1 MSDADPARRLELEAR
16 PEVLTERMTRN
27 WGWLVALGVLSIV
40 VGTLAILLPF
50 VSSIAVNAMIG
61 ALFLIAGIAAL
72 IHAWN
77 DGNWKGRLAQV
88 GIGLVYLIGGALVV
102 LEPFAALVAF
112 SILIAAMMLVAGV
125 WRVWEGVKM
134 RPEPGWGWMTTAGA
148 LMAALGVAIWFSFP
162 GAAFWLLGVLAGVSF
177 IAEGW
182 ALLFL
187 GLDARRLRDEGGG
200 GRGGGGGRPE
210 AEGAEPA

>member
-1 MSDADPARRLELEAR
+1 MTDADPARRLELEAR
-16 PEVLTERMTRN
+16 PELLTERVTRN
-27 WGWLVALGVLSIV
+27 WGWLVGLGILSIV

-61 ALFLIAGIAAL
+61 ALFFVAGVAAL
-72 IHAWN
+72 IHAWR
-77 DGNWKGRLAQV
+77 DGAWKGRLAQV
-88 GIGLVYLIGGALVV
+88 GIGIVYLIGGALVV

-112 SILIAAMMLVAGV
+112 SIVVAVMMLVAGV

-148 LMAALGVAIWFSFP
+148 LMAAIGVAIWFAFP
-162 GAAFWLLGVLAGVSF
+162 GAAFWLLGTLAGVGF

-187 GLDARRLRDEGGG
+187 GLDARRARKE
-200 GRGGGGGRPE
+200 GGGGGRP
-210 AEGAEPA
+210 GGGSAEPA